1 MTSYSAQLAYI
12 HVEFYI
18 HQLLHS
24 LPELVD
30 MPQNGPVTGIAVYA
44 STILMI
50 NDQCIPSFL

>member
-50 NDQCIPSFL
+50 NDPYISSFL